1 MFFLLRGVKYTKMEH
16 GTHNMEWHVMWR
28 VYFHSLSNSFYFR
41 KIDITFCC
49 CKVSKIETFSFLT
62 IRFRNKIHCRCRSF
76 YQETPSKGLNSTI
89 CFHFALFSI
98 DILLKTATCY
108 VIVLETHKKPLMF
121 SVQTVQ
127 VFCRKKEAAQAQ
139 LYRNILFSLIL

>member
-1 MFFLLRGVKYTKMEH
+1 MVHIIWSGMSCGVFIS
-16 GTHNMEWHVMWR
+16 THSPIPSILE
-28 VYFHSLSNSFYFR
+28 

-49 CKVSKIETFSFLT
+49 CKVSKIETFFFLT

-121 SVQTVQ
+121 SVQTAQ
-127 VFCRKKEAAQAQ
+127 VFCRKKKQHKHSYTET
-139 LYRNILFSLIL
+139 FSFP